1 MQPEQRRLGEP
12 MRATLNWKSRCENPV
27 LERVHGGQSVTFL
40 NQLCKLFDCVFDLT
54 RYFLSVNYEHRN
66 RVLLGPEL
74 VVRIRKVANDLFF
87 VGASG
92 RPGPWIWPSEQRH
105 VKAHSIGAIDDRSLF
120 RKSGKSLLAVRA
132 LNEVS
137 LQRSTPIAGA
147 ISAKTVPERG
157 VKREKSSVRKTP
169 SPATSQAHET
179 ARCGKAAF
187 AVWETHMI
195 LGRLPGEAEREAGP
209 RTPAPTSAGVEACSQ
224 GSAAR

>member
-1 MQPEQRRLGEP
+1 
-12 MRATLNWKSRCENPV
+12 MRATLDWKSWCESPV
-27 LERVHGGQSVTFL
+27 LERVHRGQSVTFL
-40 NQLCKLFDCVFDLT
+40 NQFGKFFGCVFDLT

-66 RVLLGPEL
+66 RLLLGPEL

-137 LQRSTPIAGA
+137 LQRSTPVAGA

-157 VKREKSSVRKTP
+157 AKREKRWRNVKLRAPRNQVLRGAEHRLLHP
-169 SPATSQAHET
+169 SAMNKFM
-179 ARCGKAAF
+179 RCNVLRAA
-187 AVWETHMI
+187 VTE
-195 LGRLPGEAEREAGP
+195 LCPRNEALKGA
-209 RTPAPTSAGVEACSQ
+209 
-224 GSAAR
+224 